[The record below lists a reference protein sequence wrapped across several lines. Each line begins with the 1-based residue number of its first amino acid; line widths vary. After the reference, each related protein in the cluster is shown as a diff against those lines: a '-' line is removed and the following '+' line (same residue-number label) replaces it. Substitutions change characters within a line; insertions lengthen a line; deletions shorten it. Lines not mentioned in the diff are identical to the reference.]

1 MSATVTGI
9 IDAPDFIS
17 EREANFL
24 PRVFLTPAFLD
35 EFEDSV
41 AIYPGGITA
50 RLRNGERDVAAF
62 TRAVRSLVP
71 DDPALEIQPSSDV
84 SRRIDESIRVL
95 VAALVLCAVSAAL
108 ALLVATGFAMSRHLS
123 RSPTDV
129 LTMRSLG
136 MTARERIGASVTA
149 MLPAAIGGAAL
160 SVVLAFAASTLM
172 PVGIARDAD
181 PDLGLSFDPLVLGV
195 GFLAVALCVT
205 GLAAVSAW
213 RAGRFAARTEATDA
227 PSRARRPF
235 RRATPIAAPVAHSL
249 GVRMAL
255 EPGRGATAVPVRSAA
270 LGAVLGVI
278 GVVATVVF
286 AASLSATIDRPA
298 RFGFPWDAVVA
309 GFEGDRADELVD
321 ALDDDRRIRA
331 LGILD
336 TGVAVVGTRD
346 VNAYAFEAV
355 HGRTGPTMLEGRPIH
370 GDDEVVLGAGTARE
384 LDVGVG
390 DEVTVRGDEQR
401 HRLEVVGLAALP
413 VLDDRSGVDIGA
425 IMSPRRLR
433 SVAPDD
439 SLNHDV
445 LVRWASGVDAAAG
458 MRRLERTS
466 DSEVV
471 QRALAVGTR
480 QSRAGARAAVGAGRA
495 PRGRGAARDRA
506 RGGQHGAAPAAG
518 PRRVAHARSR
528 RSPVVGAR
536 ALAGFDLRCDRA
548 GVRDPAR
555 AGGRAVVWHQVAAG
569 IGVDATATTPAPA
582 LLLIAVVTFIVALVA
597 AAVPA
602 YHARHVRPATTLAV
616 ND

>member
-1 MSATVTGI
+1 M
-9 IDAPDFIS
+9 
-17 EREANFL
+17 
-24 PRVFLTPAFLD
+24 
-35 EFEDSV
+35 
-41 AIYPGGITA
+41 
-50 RLRNGERDVAAF
+50 
-62 TRAVRSLVP
+62 
-71 DDPALEIQPSSDV
+71 
-84 SRRIDESIRVL
+84 
-95 VAALVLCAVSAAL
+95 
-108 ALLVATGFAMSRHLS
+108 
-123 RSPTDV
+123 
-129 LTMRSLG
+129 
-136 MTARERIGASVTA
+136 
-149 MLPAAIGGAAL
+149 
-160 SVVLAFAASTLM
+160 
-172 PVGIARDAD
+172 DAD

-227 PSRARRPF
+227 SSRARRPF
-235 RRATPIAAPVAHSL
+235 RRATPIAAPVARPL

-278 GVVATVVF
+278 GVVGTVVF
-286 AASLSATIDRPA
+286 AASLSTTIDRPD

-336 TGVAVVGTRD
+336 TGLAVVGTRD
-346 VNAYAFEAV
+346 VNAYAFETV
-355 HGRTGPTMLEGRPIH
+355 RGRTGPTMLEGRPIH

-390 DEVTVRGDEQR
+390 DEVTVRGGEQR

-466 DSEVV
+466 DSEVFGARLPSELANLERV
-471 QRALAVGTR
+471 RALPWALAALLAVVALLAIVHAVVSTVGRRRRDLAVLRTLGLVDR
-480 QSRAGARAAVGAGRA
+480 QLSALVRWEASTFAAIGLVFGIPLGLVAGR
-495 PRGRGAARDRA
+495 
-506 RGGQHGAAPAAG
+506 
-518 PRRVAHARSR
+518 
-528 RSPVVGAR
+528 
-536 ALAGFDLRCDRA
+536 
-548 GVRDPAR
+548 
-555 AGGRAVVWHQVAAG
+555 VVWHQVAAG
-569 IGVDATATTPAPA
+569 IGVDATATIPTPA